1 MIQQIKVL
9 INIYYQE
16 AITEA
21 QTSVIILLQCIS
33 RPIEQSFNTSSMFSQ
48 SVQGN
53 QSASGAPLGNITAVT
68 TMSSAFDI
76 TPGTNDFKQ
85 C

>member
-16 AITEA
+16 AIMEA
-21 QTSVIILLQCIS
+21 QTSVIILLQCS

-53 QSASGAPLGNITAVT
+53 QSASVAPLGNITAVT
-68 TMSSAFDI
+68 TM
-76 TPGTNDFKQ
+76 
-85 C
+85 

>member
-33 RPIEQSFNTSSMFSQ
+33 RPIEQSFNTSSMFS
-48 SVQGN
+48 SN
-53 QSASGAPLGNITAVT
+53 QSASVAPLGNFSIQ
-68 TMSSAFDI
+68 I
-76 TPGTNDFKQ
+76 PNND
-85 C
+85 

>member
-21 QTSVIILLQCIS
+21 QTAAMILLRGIS
-33 RPIEQSFNTSSMFSQ
+33 RLIELSFNTSSKFSQ

-53 QSASGAPLGNITAVT
+53 QSASN
-68 TMSSAFDI
+68 
-76 TPGTNDFKQ
+76 
-85 C
+85 